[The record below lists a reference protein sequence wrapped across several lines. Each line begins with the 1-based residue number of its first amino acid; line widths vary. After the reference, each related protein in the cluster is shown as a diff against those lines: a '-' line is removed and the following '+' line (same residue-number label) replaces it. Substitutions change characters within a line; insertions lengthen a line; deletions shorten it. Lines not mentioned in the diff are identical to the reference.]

1 MNRLYLSQPFVAC
14 YENNLDAYIP
24 ELWAQEGLAILEE
37 NMVMANLV
45 HRDFENEIA
54 KFGDVVNTR
63 KPGEFKIR
71 RKTDG
76 TTLTQQDA
84 TATNVPV
91 PLDQWFYSSLRDPRR
106 GRQQVL
112 PGVEGNLPPAGD
124 ADHRPWRRSRL
135 ARSGPRLPRQPGE
148 PRGQL
153 GGLSPATRRTTC
165 WTPAR
170 S

>member
-14 YENNLDAYIP
+14 YDNNLDAFIP

-63 KPGEFKIR
+63 RPGEFKIR

-76 TTLTQQDA
+76 T
-84 TATNVPV
+84 
-91 PLDQWFYSSLRDPRR
+91 
-106 GRQQVL
+106 VL
-112 PGVEGNLPPAGD
+112 A
-124 ADHRPWRRSRL
+124 
-135 ARSGPRLPRQPGE
+135 QPG
-148 PRGQL
+148 RHRHQRAGAAWTS
-153 GGLSPATRRTTC
+153 GSTSPSSSGTAKAAS
-165 WTPAR
+165 PSR

>member
-14 YENNLDAYIP
+14 YENNLDAYVP

-84 TATNVPV
+84 TAH
-91 PLDQWFYSSLRDPRR
+91 QRARC
-106 GRQQVL
+106 
-112 PGVEGNLPPAGD
+112 
-124 ADHRPWRRSRL
+124 PWT
-135 ARSGPRLPRQPGE
+135 SG
-148 PRGQL
+148 
-153 GGLSPATRRTTC
+153 S
-165 WTPAR
+165 TPASSSATAKAASPSR